1 MTCSNYAYDKSVCVE
16 VLILGGLDPVRIE
29 TQKTPLNWSDR
40 GFVRFLL
47 K

>member
-1 MTCSNYAYDKSVCVE
+1 MTCSNYAFDRACE

-29 TQKTPLNWSDR
+29 TQKTPLNWSDG